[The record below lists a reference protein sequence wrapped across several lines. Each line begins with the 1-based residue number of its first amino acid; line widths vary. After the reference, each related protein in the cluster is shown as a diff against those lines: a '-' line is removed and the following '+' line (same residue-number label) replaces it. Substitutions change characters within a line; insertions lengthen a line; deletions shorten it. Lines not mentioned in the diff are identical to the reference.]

1 MFNPFFMEPNKEPL
15 FFQNILH
22 VISNKVKQLQSI
34 LLYICLKATKF
45 NCWQINN
52 TDSCLHFPL

>member
-1 MFNPFFMEPNKEPL
+1 MEPNKEPL

-34 LLYICLKATKF
+34 
-45 NCWQINN
+45 
-52 TDSCLHFPL
+52 

>member
-22 VISNKVKQLQSI
+22 VISNKVKQLQTI
-34 LLYICLKATKF
+34 LLYL
-45 NCWQINN
+45 
-52 TDSCLHFPL
+52 S